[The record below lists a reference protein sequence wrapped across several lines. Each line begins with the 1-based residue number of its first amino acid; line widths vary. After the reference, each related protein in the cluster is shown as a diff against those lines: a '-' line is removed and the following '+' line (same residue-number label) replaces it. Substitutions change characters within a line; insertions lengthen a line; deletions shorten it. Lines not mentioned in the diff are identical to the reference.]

1 MMTTPFAAPFF
12 TALLLCFQTRRA
24 LKGLNFIVN
33 VLSFGCAYA
42 ATTATTACFF
52 AAFCIFFAFRRL
64 SVLRYRFFFRGRSF
78 FFRFLTLG
86 TTTLSLRGFGGSF
99 FLGYL
104 LARTST
110 LLRRRFLSAFF
121 ASRRTGAR
129 TALRFFFT
137 FLLGCT
143 WRCRKSRFLECRSL
157 EKQGCCWRFRH
168 GLFFHNVSMLTEL
181 ALLGLYLHAFKRK
194 SLRSRMRRPQA
205 CAFS

>member
-1 MMTTPFAAPFF
+1 MRVRGDDGDDGLF
-12 TALLLCFQTRRA
+12 LRRLLCFLRFPKIERPA
-24 LKGLNFIVN
+24 LPLLFPRPE
-33 VLSFGCAYA
+33 L
-42 ATTATTACFF
+42 
-52 AAFCIFFAFRRL
+52 L
-64 SVLRYRFFFRGRSF
+64 
-78 FFRFLTLG
+78 
-86 TTTLSLRGFGGSF
+86 LRGFGGSF

-121 ASRRTGAR
+121 ASRRAGAR
-129 TALRFFFT
+129 TTLRFFFT
-137 FLLGCT
+137 FLLGHT